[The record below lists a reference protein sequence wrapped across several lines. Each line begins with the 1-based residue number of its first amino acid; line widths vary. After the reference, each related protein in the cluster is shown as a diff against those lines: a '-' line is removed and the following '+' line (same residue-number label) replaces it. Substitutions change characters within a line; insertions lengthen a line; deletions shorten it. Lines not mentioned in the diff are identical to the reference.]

1 MFVIFYGDESLVL
14 ISSILYFLAVS
25 SLYLERETQSFI
37 SVCAEIE
44 IVIKNVNMMS
54 RLEATFI
61 CLVYHGL

>member
-1 MFVIFYGDESLVL
+1 MIFYGDESLVL

-25 SLYLERETQSFI
+25 SLYLERVPQSFI

>member
-1 MFVIFYGDESLVL
+1 MIFYGDESLVL

-25 SLYLERETQSFI
+25 SLYLEREPQSFI